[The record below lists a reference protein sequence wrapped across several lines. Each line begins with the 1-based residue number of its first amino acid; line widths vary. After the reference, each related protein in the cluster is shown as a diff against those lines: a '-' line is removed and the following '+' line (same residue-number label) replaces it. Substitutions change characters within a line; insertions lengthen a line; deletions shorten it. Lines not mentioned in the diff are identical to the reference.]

1 LCNCCA
7 CLIIAAQRALKWS
20 HEANSRKPG
29 YLQSYRTPGGQRR
42 FSQEQI
48 DKFVGSLEQ
57 QSSDPMLDRQVG

>member
-1 LCNCCA
+1 M
-7 CLIIAAQRALKWS
+7 
-20 HEANSRKPG
+20 G

-57 QSSDPMLDRQVG
+57 QSSDPMLDRQVS